1 MPRDAARK
9 DAVDEFEYISV
20 LLSIL
25 IGLGVSQLL
34 GGIARLVRD
43 GRALA
48 PAWWVMVTVATLLI
62 ASLQVWWASFTWRH
76 VADWTFLSYVAFM
89 VLPSLLY
96 LLAYLILPSD
106 LHLDG
111 DALAESFIRKRR
123 PFFVM
128 VALVP
133 LASLSQQWLLNEQ
146 PPPLDLDAGIRLFW
160 MVLAVPGYLSSRRAV
175 QAALA
180 VTFLAVMLLYIALL
194 FVQLR

>member
-1 MPRDAARK
+1 MG
-9 DAVDEFEYISV
+9 EFEYISV

-25 IGLGVSQLL
+25 IGLAISQLL
-34 GGIARLVRD
+34 GGVARLVRD

-48 PAWWVMVTVATLLI
+48 PAWWVMVIVATLLI
-62 ASLQVWWASFTWRH
+62 VSLQVWWASFTWRH
-76 VADWTFLSYVAFM
+76 VENWTFFSYLAFM

-96 LLAYLILPSD
+96 LLAYLVLPPD

-111 DALAESFIRKRR
+111 DALAAAFIRKRR
-123 PFFVM
+123 PFFTI

-133 LASLSQQWLLNEQ
+133 LASLFQQWLLNEQ
-146 PPPLDLDAGIRLFW
+146 RPAIDLDAGFRILW
-160 MVLAVPGYLSSRRAV
+160 LVLAIPGFVSARRAV

-180 VTFLAVMLLYIALL
+180 LTYLIVMLIYISLL